1 MALINYG
8 STVGRRGPVGP
19 APMRTTGQTATGP
32 ASSAAVSSNPTSGG
46 VVSTGQFAGSVLG
59 PGITQD
65 RAGNILVNGK
75 PIQFTTG
82 GQQGQTV
89 GRVEADAIRAAGGTV
104 RPATDMLSP
113 SGGAMPLEQYT
124 VTYDPQSKYVPLRSS
139 GTDSSGGSS
148 VLGGRGTYLDAP
160 GAVAAYNAG
169 VAGVNLTAD
178 PFTDPSLDGD
188 IGSIFGGGGGE
199 TAAQRLAREAAIRGA
214 GNQASYLSNL
224 LTQAPNQYKTL
235 LDAIAAN
242 KIDQEGNVNKQYDT
256 AIQNLKDRLE
266 GAQKTTTAG
275 YDALKEYL
283 RVNAPSAYSQLPQAQ
298 APTLSPDA
306 VLRYAQ
312 AIGAPTQ
319 AIGQAA
325 VQAAAPYAGTTDA
338 YNRLLANLQAAQTNA
353 QNSRMLEEQ
362 MARNLASQGLTAQST
377 AQKNT
382 LEGQRAA
389 ALDTILRQIQ
399 GQQLGVQQGQLG
411 YEQGLQQA
419 LAGVYGTGYVAPPPP
434 RNAAGGIDLSGVDFN
449 ALGRLMGLNR

>member
-32 ASSAAVSSNPTSGG
+32 TGAV
-46 VVSTGQFAGSVLG
+46 Q
-59 PGITQD
+59 
-65 RAGNILVNGK
+65 
-75 PIQFTTG
+75 
-82 GQQGQTV
+82 
-89 GRVEADAIRAAGGTV
+89 
-104 RPATDMLSP
+104 
-113 SGGAMPLEQYT
+113 
-124 VTYDPQSKYVPLRSS
+124 
-139 GTDSSGGSS
+139 
-148 VLGGRGTYLDAP
+148 GGRGTYLDAP
-160 GAVAAYNAG
+160 GAVADYNAG
-169 VAGVNLTAD
+169 VAAGTAGRTRPGVNLTAD
-178 PFTDPSLDGD
+178 PFNDPSLDDDGV
-188 IGSIFGGGGGE
+188 IFGGGSGGLTE
-199 TAAQRLAREAAIRGA
+199 LQRKQMEAVTRGA

-235 LDAIAAN
+235 LDTIAAQRTE
-242 KIDQEGNVNKQYDT
+242 QEGNVNTQYNT
-256 AIQNLKDRLE
+256 AIQNLKDRLA
-266 GAQKTTTAG
+266 GAQTTTTAG
-275 YDALKEYL
+275 YDALKAYL
-283 RVNAPSAYSQLPQAQ
+283 GANAPSAYSQLPQAQ

-325 VQAAAPYAGTTDA
+325 VQAAAPYAGTADA
-338 YNRLLANLQAAQTNA
+338 YNRLLANLQASQANAQT
-353 QNSRMLEEQ
+353 SRMAEEQ
-362 MARNLASQGLTAQST
+362 MARTLAGQGLTAQST
-377 AQKNT
+377 AQQNV

-434 RNAAGGIDLSGVDFN
+434 RNAAGEIDLSGVDFN
-449 ALGRLMGLNR
+449 ALGRLMGLNK